1 METEQSKKKRVLR
14 GKDKDLIFYTLMM
27 IFPVVQFA
35 VMYIGVNFNSILL
48 AFKKIDTISGSYEW
62 TFSKITN
69 AVDLFVHSST
79 LISAAKN
86 SLLAYVVLTFI
97 GTPLGLIFSYYIYK
111 KMPLSNAFRVILFLP
126 SIISGIVMVTIFQFF
141 VERAVPSFA
150 NQLFG
155 IKMKG
160 MLENPSS
167 RYFTIIFYNLW
178 VGFGT
183 SVLMYSNGMS
193 GISQE
198 MVESAHLDGATG
210 LTEFWKI
217 TLPMIYPTLSTFLIT
232 GIAGLFTNQIALY
245 SFYGGGAPENL
256 QTYGY
261 YLYMRTKNA
270 ASDSEYTLLSAMG
283 LLLTVVVV
291 PLTLFVKWA
300 LEKFGPKED

>member
-1 METEQSKKKRVLR
+1 MEQTKKKRVLR
-14 GKDKDLIFYTLMM
+14 GKHKDLIFYTLMM
-27 IFPVVQFA
+27 LFPVAQFC

-48 AFKKIDTISGSYEW
+48 AFKKIDTMSNTYTW
-62 TFSKITN
+62 TFANIRG
-69 AVDLFVHSST
+69 AFELFTTSPV
-79 LISAAKN
+79 LLSAAKN
-86 SLLAYVVLTFI
+86 SLLAYVVLTFL

-111 KMPLSNAFRVILFLP
+111 KLPMSNAFRVILFLP

-141 VERAVPSFA
+141 VERAIPAFA
-150 NQLFG
+150 SQLFG
-155 IKMKG
+155 VKMKG
-160 MLENPSS
+160 LLENPGS
-167 RYFTIIFYNLW
+167 RYATIIFYNLW

-198 MVESAHLDGATG
+198 IVESAHLDGATG

-261 YLYMRTKNA
+261 YLYMKTKNA
-270 ASDSEYTLLSAMG
+270 ASDSEYTLLAAMG

-291 PLTLFVKWA
+291 PLTLGVKWA

>member
-1 METEQSKKKRVLR
+1 
-14 GKDKDLIFYTLMM
+14 
-27 IFPVVQFA
+27 
-35 VMYIGVNFNSILL
+35 MYIGVNFNSILL

-62 TFSKITN
+62 TFSNITN

-111 KMPLSNAFRVILFLP
+111 KMPLSNSFRVILFLP

>member
-62 TFSKITN
+62 TFSNITN

-111 KMPLSNAFRVILFLP
+111 KMPLSNSFRVILFLP

-245 SFYGGGAPENL
+245 SFYGSGAPENL

>member
-1 METEQSKKKRVLR
+1 
-14 GKDKDLIFYTLMM
+14 
-27 IFPVVQFA
+27 
-35 VMYIGVNFNSILL
+35 
-48 AFKKIDTISGSYEW
+48 
-62 TFSKITN
+62 
-69 AVDLFVHSST
+69 
-79 LISAAKN
+79 
-86 SLLAYVVLTFI
+86 
-97 GTPLGLIFSYYIYK
+97 
-111 KMPLSNAFRVILFLP
+111 
-126 SIISGIVMVTIFQFF
+126 
-141 VERAVPSFA
+141 
-150 NQLFG
+150 
-155 IKMKG
+155 
-160 MLENPSS
+160 
-167 RYFTIIFYNLW
+167 
-178 VGFGT
+178 
-183 SVLMYSNGMS
+183 MYSNGMS

-270 ASDSEYTLLSAMG
+270 TSDSEYTLLAAMG

-291 PLTLFVKWA
+291 PLTLGVKWA

>member
-62 TFSKITN
+62 TFSNIPN

-111 KMPLSNAFRVILFLP
+111 KMPLSNSFRVILFLP

>member
-1 METEQSKKKRVLR
+1 
-14 GKDKDLIFYTLMM
+14 
-27 IFPVVQFA
+27 
-35 VMYIGVNFNSILL
+35 
-48 AFKKIDTISGSYEW
+48 
-62 TFSKITN
+62 
-69 AVDLFVHSST
+69 
-79 LISAAKN
+79 
-86 SLLAYVVLTFI
+86 
-97 GTPLGLIFSYYIYK
+97 
-111 KMPLSNAFRVILFLP
+111 
-126 SIISGIVMVTIFQFF
+126 MVTIFQFF

-217 TLPMIYPTLSTFLIT
+217 TLPMIYPTLSTFLLPASRDCSPIRLRCT
-232 GIAGLFTNQIALY
+232 RST
-245 SFYGGGAPENL
+245 
-256 QTYGY
+256 
-261 YLYMRTKNA
+261 A
-270 ASDSEYTLLSAMG
+270 AARPKTCR
-283 LLLTVVVV
+283 LTA
-291 PLTLFVKWA
+291 TICI
-300 LEKFGPKED
+300 

>member
-1 METEQSKKKRVLR
+1 METVKQKKKRILR
-14 GKDKDLIFYTLMM
+14 AKDKDLIFYTLMM
-27 IFPVVQFA
+27 IFPVAQFA

-48 AFKKIDTISGSYEW
+48 AFKSVDTLSGTYTW
-62 TFSKITN
+62 TFSNITK
-69 AVDLFVHSST
+69 AFKLFTQST
-79 LISAAKN
+79 ALLLTAKN
-86 SLLAYVVLTFI
+86 SLVAYVVLTFL
-97 GTPLGLIFSYYIYK
+97 GTPLGLMFSYYIYK
-111 KMPLSNAFRVILFLP
+111 KLPMSNAFRVILFLP

-141 VERAVPSFA
+141 VERAIPVFA
-150 NQLFG
+150 SQLFG
-155 IKMKG
+155 VKMKG
-160 MLENPSS
+160 LLENPGS
-167 RYFTIIFYNLW
+167 RYATIIFYNLW

-198 MVESAHLDGATG
+198 MVESAYLDGATG

-261 YLYMRTKNA
+261 YLYMKTKNA
-270 ASDSEYTLLSAMG
+270 TSDSEYTLLAAMG

-291 PLTLFVKWA
+291 PLTLGVKRA

>member
-62 TFSKITN
+62 TFSNIIN

-86 SLLAYVVLTFI
+86 SLIAYVVLTFI

-245 SFYGGGAPENL
+245 SFYGSEAPENL

>member
-62 TFSKITN
+62 TFSNIIN

-86 SLLAYVVLTFI
+86 SLIAYVVLTFI